1 MIALT
6 AAEVALVTGGALHAI
21 DPATVVAGPV
31 VTDSREVIP
40 GALFVAVADP
50 RRCLAVSAWTGWA
63 AIDEA
68 TGGRPMDPVRG
79 SFSDRLATRTIDHYE
94 FVPNTEHVAAVV
106 PE

>member
-40 GALFVAVADP
+40 GALFVAVAGEHSDGH
-50 RRCLAVSAWTGWA
+50 AFA
-63 AIDEA
+63 AKA
-68 TGGRPMDPVRG
+68 
-79 SFSDRLATRTIDHYE
+79 
-94 FVPNTEHVAAVV
+94 VAAVHSRSGWCQ
-106 PE
+106 PATLFPARPND